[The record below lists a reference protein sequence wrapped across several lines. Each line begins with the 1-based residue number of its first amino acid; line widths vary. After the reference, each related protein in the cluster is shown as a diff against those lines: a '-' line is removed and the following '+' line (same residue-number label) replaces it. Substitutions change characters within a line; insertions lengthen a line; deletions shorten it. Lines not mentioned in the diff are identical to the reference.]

1 MGRRKAI
8 VMDGSVLTDE
18 QREQCHKNA
27 LIWEVVHR
35 DLFSHIGIPFFVCES
50 EK

>member
-1 MGRRKAI
+1 MARRKTI
-8 VMDGSVLTDE
+8 VTDDLVLTDE

-27 LIWEVVHR
+27 LIWEMVHR
-35 DLFSHIGIPFFVCES
+35 DLFSRIGIPFFACES

>member
-8 VMDGSVLTDE
+8 VMDDSILTDE
-18 QREQCHKNA
+18 QREQYHKNA
-27 LIWEVVHR
+27 LTWEMVHR
-35 DLFSHIGIPFFVCES
+35 DLFVHIGIPFFECES